1 MTTKLSGVLGEIAS
15 VAGEPAAMT
24 IAAHVGGTRVY
35 IPAKADDDHWLVQ
48 AIGREAADKVCE
60 LLAGGR
66 YDVPLGSGGAY
77 RSMRR
82 AIAKRVH
89 DMDRAKKSSAEI
101 ARATGLTQRAVH
113 RHRAKHRGGSKGDQG
128 SLF

>member
-1 MTTKLSGVLGEIAS
+1 MSAKLPGVLGEIAS
-15 VAGEPAAMT
+15 VAGEAAAVT

-35 IPAKADDDHWLVQ
+35 IPAQAGDDHWLVH
-48 AIGREAADKVCE
+48 AIGRAAADKVCA

-66 YDVPLGSGGAY
+66 YDVPLASGGAY

-89 DMDRAKKSSAEI
+89 EMDKAGKSSREI
-101 ARATGLTQRAVH
+101 ARAAGLTQRGVH
-113 RHRAKHRGGSKGDQG
+113 RHRAAHRGGPKGDQG